1 MRLIK
6 LFLTNPTKGAK
17 MSLSRA
23 FLKKITITLVSFFW
37 IHLSSAQGDPCLGK
51 KVFAIETATALES
64 TKLLALISPYQEVQN
79 GGIKYYCGTF
89 ENHPVLLMN
98 TGIGKVYAAAT
109 TASLINTYHPKF
121 ILFVGIAGQLD
132 SKLKYGDIVVGNEVY
147 QVEHIDMSVKRTN
160 HINPNSGLIYSSL
173 LKPKNETLEF
183 VKTLPTFKNFSV
195 TYGRIATT
203 DTFPE
208 TKELL
213 KQILAS
219 NSSAVAMEDYSVIA
233 TCQLLN
239 TDCLTI
245 RAISDNPQKILQM
258 KNVNE
263 YHVGANE
270 RLSTAEHLAEYVKVF
285 LGKWG
290 QTNN

>member
-1 MRLIK
+1 MNLNHA
-6 LFLTNPTKGAK
+6 L
-17 MSLSRA
+17 
-23 FLKKITITLVSFFW
+23 LKKITLTLVSFFW
-37 IHLSSAQGDPCLGK
+37 INLCSAQADPCLGK
-51 KVFAIETATALES
+51 QVFVIETATPLES
-64 TKLLALISPYQEVQN
+64 TKLLALIAPYQEIQN

-147 QVEHIDMSVKRTN
+147 QVEHIDTSVKRTN
-160 HINPNSGLIYSSL
+160 HLNPNSGAIYSSL
-173 LKPKNETLEF
+173 LQPKNETLAF
-183 VKTLPTFKNFSV
+183 VKTLPAFKNFSV

-203 DTFPE
+203 DIFPE
-208 TKELL
+208 PKELL
-213 KQILAS
+213 EQILKS

-258 KNVNE
+258 KNANE

-270 RLSTAEHLAEYVKVF
+270 RLSAAENLTEYVKVF
-285 LGKWG
+285 LGKWE
-290 QTNN
+290 QTNH